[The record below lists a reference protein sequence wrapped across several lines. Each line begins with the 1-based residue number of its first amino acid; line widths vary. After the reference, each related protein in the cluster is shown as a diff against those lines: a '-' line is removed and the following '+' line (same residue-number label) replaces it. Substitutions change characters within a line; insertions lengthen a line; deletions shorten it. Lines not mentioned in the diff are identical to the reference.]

1 MFWGHRTQGV
11 ALGYRIM
18 PRWGFEWGGTNAMS
32 KKKPAPGVRAKK
44 KAEVSLVRSSAAEYL
59 TFVAASGQGGVEA
72 VYADENVWLSQKM
85 MGVLYDVETHTINYH
100 LKKVFDDAELEAGSV
115 IRNFRI
121 TAADGKTYDT
131 QHYNLSAIIAVGY
144 KVNSERAVQ
153 FRKWATGII
162 ESFTIKGYAMDDER
176 LKNDGSI
183 LGKKYFEEQLQRI
196 REIRLSERKFY
207 QKITDIYATSIDYDV
222 TAAATKR
229 FFATVQNK
237 LHWAIHGQTA
247 VEVIVSRADTT
258 KNRMGLTTW
267 KDAPKGKIQKF
278 DVVVAKNYLTENEM
292 AQLQRLVSAY
302 LDVAE
307 DMALRQ
313 IPMTMQDWETRLNRF
328 IAATDR
334 EILQDA
340 GKVTAEIAQAHAE
353 SEFEKYRIVQD
364 RLFESD
370 FDRMLKGL
378 PPEGDKP

>member
-1 MFWGHRTQGV
+1 M
-11 ALGYRIM
+11 
-18 PRWGFEWGGTNAMS
+18 
-32 KKKPAPGVRAKK
+32 
-44 KAEVSLVRSSAAEYL
+44 
-59 TFVAASGQGGVEA
+59 
-72 VYADENVWLSQKM
+72 
-85 MGVLYDVETHTINYH
+85 
-100 LKKVFDDAELEAGSV
+100 
-115 IRNFRI
+115 
-121 TAADGKTYDT
+121 
-131 QHYNLSAIIAVGY
+131 GY

-176 LKNDGSI
+176 LKSDGSL
-183 LGKKYFEEQLQRI
+183 LGKQYFEEQLQRI

-222 TAAATKR
+222 TAAATQR

-247 VEVIVSRADTT
+247 AEVIVSPADAR
-258 KNRMGLTTW
+258 KSRMGLTTW
-267 KDAPKGKIQKF
+267 KDAPNGKIQKF
-278 DVVVAKNYLTENEM
+278 DVSVAKNYLTESEM

-302 LDVAE
+302 LDLAE
-307 DMALRQ
+307 DMALRE

-340 GKVTAEIAQAHAE
+340 GKVTAEIARAHAE

-364 RLFESD
+364 RLFQSD
-370 FDRMLKGL
+370 FDKMINQL
-378 PPEGDKP
+378 PPKGDHP

>member
-1 MFWGHRTQGV
+1 
-11 ALGYRIM
+11 
-18 PRWGFEWGGTNAMS
+18 MS
-32 KKKPAPGVRAKK
+32 KKKPTPSGRPKK

-85 MGVLYDVETHTINYH
+85 MGVLYAVETHTINYH

-121 TAADGKTYDT
+121 TAADGKNYDT

-247 VEVIVSRADTT
+247 AEVILNRADAA
-258 KNRMGLTTW
+258 KDRMGLTTW
-267 KDAPKGKIQKF
+267 KDAPAGKIQKF

-302 LDVAE
+302 LDLAE
-307 DMALRQ
+307 DMALRE

-370 FDRMLKGL
+370 FDKMLKEL
-378 PPEGDKP
+378 PEKGDQP